1 MQRVIDEACHD
12 GFGGRR
18 GKDADLE
25 RVLQKALAS
34 IGEAKSADE
43 AHLAMRRG
51 FDSALDLGF
60 TGGLVFVGLLASVE
74 GREIVGALL
83 ERDSDGSGETVTTPS
98 GLTYVDARV
107 GGGVAA
113 KKGDFVGVHLLI
125 EDLVTGAVY
134 LDTKA
139 NKKPVAFIFQ
149 KKPLLTP
156 VCEGLEEAVA
166 SMRRGG
172 VRDATVPARLA
183 YGAAGAALANGAV
196 VPPNRDLKMRISIE
210 DISPSYL

>member
-1 MQRVIDEACHD
+1 MLYTRSPSAPRARRRLR
-12 GFGGRR
+12 GRR
-18 GKDADLE
+18 REQRGDAYA
-25 RVLQKALAS
+25 QT
-34 IGEAKSADE
+34 GADE
-43 AHLAMRRG
+43 DGIIERPKSRR
-51 FDSALDLGF
+51 
-60 TGGLVFVGLLASVE
+60 LL
-74 GREIVGALL
+74 RGAEDLL
-83 ERDSDGSGETVTTPS
+83 ERWFASR
-98 GLTYVDARV
+98 RV

>member
-1 MQRVIDEACHD
+1 M
-12 GFGGRR
+12 
-18 GKDADLE
+18 
-25 RVLQKALAS
+25 
-34 IGEAKSADE
+34 
-43 AHLAMRRG
+43 
-51 FDSALDLGF
+51 
-60 TGGLVFVGLLASVE
+60 
-74 GREIVGALL
+74 
-83 ERDSDGSGETVTTPS
+83 
-98 GLTYVDARV
+98 
-107 GGGVAA
+107 
-113 KKGDFVGVHLLI
+113 
-125 EDLVTGAVY
+125 TGAVY